1 MLDYL
6 HRQRKSFVVQSGGW
20 IGKYFPLLA
29 KTAITMLFEPKR
41 TEEMRL
47 SETDVIGNFINR
59 TRFPI
64 RQHVINK
71 LKERMNSAIENKGFN
86 TMVIGAGC
94 SGLYSAFR
102 LNDAKKQEL
111 KIEQKEGSF
120 NELIGNIGVFE
131 LSERIS
137 GRLKSFNFK
146 GVSTPM

>member
-1 MLDYL
+1 
-6 HRQRKSFVVQSGGW
+6 
-20 IGKYFPLLA
+20 
-29 KTAITMLFEPKR
+29 
-41 TEEMRL
+41 
-47 SETDVIGNFINR
+47 
-59 TRFPI
+59 
-64 RQHVINK
+64 
-71 LKERMNSAIENKGFN
+71 
-86 TMVIGAGC
+86 MVIGAGC

-137 GRLKSFNFK
+137 GRLKSFYFK